1 MRRSKMNKSIALLA
15 LLSLLGFSTCTL
27 NDPAGSTGNSDLS
40 TPEQEGISSASI
52 LAFIEAVEETQPD
65 ALHSLMIRRHGKIV
79 AKGWWE
85 PYSAETPHLLWSLSK
100 SFTSTAIGIAQDE
113 GLLSINDQVIS
124 YFPEDVPEDASA
136 NLKAMRISD
145 LLRMNTGHAVEPGFR
160 SLQSDNWVRAFL
172 EHPVEFKPG
181 SHFLYNS
188 MATYMCSAI
197 IQKVSGMSTLDYLTP
212 RLFEPLGINKP
223 TWESCPMGI
232 SVGGWG
238 LSLTTEDISKFGQLL
253 LQKGKWNGQQLVS
266 EDWVEE
272 ATSLRTSN
280 GSNPESDWDQG
291 YGYQFWQCRHGAY
304 RGDGAFGQY
313 CIVMPGQDA
322 VLAITSGSGDMQGIL
337 NAVWDHLLPAMKE
350 EPLPH
355 DEVTLERLN
364 QKLQALSIS
373 YVEGEESSPLIAE
386 ISGKTYSF
394 APSQGGYEQILFD
407 FNANP
412 VEISLTDQGEHSLK
426 VGYGERLP
434 SALPSPF
441 LESDKVAVDGAW
453 TAPDTYTVNL
463 VYYETPESL
472 KFIFRFQDDSLFMD
486 TRRRASF
493 LPPQGVRL
501 KARMNQ

>member
-1 MRRSKMNKSIALLA
+1 MKKYFTFLILLT
-15 LLSLLGFSTCTL
+15 LLGLSACTTKNSSSPDSLSTY
-27 NDPAGSTGNSDLS
+27 S

-52 LAFIEAVEETQPD
+52 LAFIQALEETQPD
-65 ALHSLMIRRHGKIV
+65 ALHSLMIRRHGRIV
-79 AKGWWE
+79 AQGWWE

-124 YFPEDVPEDASA
+124 FFPEDVREDASD
-136 NLKAMRISD
+136 NLKAMRIKD

-172 EHPVEFKPG
+172 EHPVDFKPG
-181 SHFLYNS
+181 THFLYNS

-223 TWESCPMGI
+223 TWESCPRGI

-238 LSLTTEDISKFGQLL
+238 LSLTTEDIGKFGQLL
-253 LQKGKWNGQQLVS
+253 LQKGQWNGQQLVS
-266 EDWVEE
+266 EAWVEE
-272 ATSLRTSN
+272 ATSIQTSN
-280 GSNPESDWDQG
+280 GSNPDSDWDQG
-291 YGYQFWQCRHGAY
+291 YGYQFWQCRYGAY

-350 EPLPH
+350 EALPA
-355 DEVTLERLN
+355 DEETLGGLN
-364 QKLQALSIS
+364 QKLQQLSIS
-373 YVEGEESSPLIAE
+373 LVEGEQSSDLIPD
-386 ISGKTYSF
+386 ISGKTF
-394 APSQGGYEQILFD
+394 TFDPPELAFKQIMFD
-407 FNANP
+407 FQSSPNE
-412 VEISLTDQGEHSLK
+412 VTLTTEQGEQRIQ
-426 VGYGERLP
+426 VGYGKRV
-434 SALPSPF
+434 SGTWPSPF
-441 LESDKVAVDGAW
+441 LESHKVAVDGAW
-453 TAPDTYTVNL
+453 TAPDTYTLNL
-463 VYYETPESL
+463 VYYETPETVKL
-472 KFIFRFQDDSLFMD
+472 KFSFKGDSLIMD

-493 LPPQGVRL
+493 GPRQEGQLI
-501 KARMNQ
+501 ATMNE